1 MENDKVTPGETKLS
15 SETYNM
21 LLNPARNENETYEQF
36 KAREKETK
44 KLIKKYLKR

>member
-1 MENDKVTPGETKLS
+1 MENDKHAQVDTKLS
-15 SETYNM
+15 SETYNL

-36 KAREKETK
+36 KSREKETK